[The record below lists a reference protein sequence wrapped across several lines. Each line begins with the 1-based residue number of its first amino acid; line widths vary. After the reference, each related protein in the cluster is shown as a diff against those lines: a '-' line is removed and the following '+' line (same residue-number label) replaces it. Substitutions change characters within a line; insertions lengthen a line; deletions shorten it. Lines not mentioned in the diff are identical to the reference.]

1 MSTVDFLYEI
11 LLHYGYHSSNH
22 LIGTKKNQTTYMH
35 IFHNNSKVAY
45 QKVGQGQILV
55 LLHGFCEDST
65 MWADFVPLLSKKYT
79 IITIDLSGFGHS
91 DLLKNTSI
99 AAMADAALAVLE
111 FEQVKS
117 CILIGH
123 SMGGYVS
130 LALAQKKPEILL
142 GLGLLHSH
150 PYRDS
155 ALKSKNR
162 LKTIGFI
169 QRHGIAPFAGH
180 FVRNLFPPA
189 FLVDHKQ
196 FVEELIHKTSMH
208 HSDAVIAASHAMI
221 ERADRSHVLTNLACP
236 TLFIVG
242 RLDHAISAEDSLKQ
256 LSLPNVASVHILENV
271 GHMGM
276 FEAPVETLEIIV
288 DFIDFCTT

>member
-1 MSTVDFLYEI
+1 
-11 LLHYGYHSSNH
+11 
-22 LIGTKKNQTTYMH
+22 MH
-35 IFHNNSKVAY
+35 IFYNNSKVAY

-79 IITIDLSGFGHS
+79 ILTIDLSGFGDS
-91 DLLKNTSI
+91 DLLKNTGIS
-99 AAMADAALAVLE
+99 AMADAALAVLE
-111 FEQVKS
+111 VEKVES

-123 SMGGYVS
+123 SMGGYVG
-130 LALAQKKPEILL
+130 LALAEKKPEILL

-150 PYRDS
+150 PYKDS
-155 ALKSKNR
+155 QSKTQNR

-180 FVRNLFPPA
+180 FVRNLFPPD
-189 FLVDHKQ
+189 FVEHNKQ

-221 ERADRSHVLTNLACP
+221 ERDDRTAVLTNLACP
-236 TLFIVG
+236 ALFIVG
-242 RLDHAISAEDSLKQ
+242 TLDNAIPTEHSFKQ
-256 LSLPNVASVHILENV
+256 LSLPKIASVHILENV

-288 DFIDFCTT
+288 DFIDFCTVYKANLTLPS

>member
-1 MSTVDFLYEI
+1 
-11 LLHYGYHSSNH
+11 
-22 LIGTKKNQTTYMH
+22 MH
-35 IFHNNSKVAY
+35 IFYNNSKVAY

-79 IITIDLSGFGHS
+79 ILTIDLSGFGFS
-91 DLLKNTSI
+91 DLLPNTGI
-99 AAMADAALAVLE
+99 ADMADAVLAVLE
-111 FEQVKS
+111 FEKVQS

-130 LALAQKKPEILL
+130 LAIAQKKPEILL
-142 GLGLLHSH
+142 GLGLFHSH
-150 PYRDS
+150 PYKDS
-155 ALKSKNR
+155 PSKIQNR

-169 QRHGIAPFAGH
+169 QRHGIAPFVGH

-189 FLVDHKQ
+189 FVVDNKQ

-221 ERADRSHVLTNLACP
+221 ERGDRTDVLTNLACP

-242 RLDHAISAEDSLKQ
+242 DLDNAISAEHSLQQ
-256 LSLPNVASVHILENV
+256 LSLPKVASVHLLENV

-276 FEAPVETLEIIV
+276 FEAPVETLEIMV
-288 DFIDFCTT
+288 DFIDFCNAYAPSSC

>member
-1 MSTVDFLYEI
+1 
-11 LLHYGYHSSNH
+11 
-22 LIGTKKNQTTYMH
+22 MH
-35 IFHNNSKVAY
+35 IFYNNSKVAY

-79 IITIDLSGFGHS
+79 ILTIDLSGFGHS
-91 DLLKNTSI
+91 DLLKNTGI
-99 AAMADAALAVLE
+99 AAMADAVLAVLE
-111 FEQVKS
+111 VEKVES

-123 SMGGYVS
+123 SMGGYVG

-142 GLGLLHSH
+142 GLGLFHSH
-150 PYRDS
+150 PYKDS
-155 ALKSKNR
+155 LVKTENR

-180 FVRNLFPPA
+180 FVRNLFPDN
-189 FLVDHKQ
+189 FVDNNKQ
-196 FVEELIHKTSMH
+196 FIEELIHKTSMH
-208 HSDAVIAASHAMI
+208 HSDAVIAASYAMI
-221 ERADRSHVLTNLACP
+221 ERDDRVDALTNLACP
-236 TLFIVG
+236 ALFIVG
-242 RLDHAISAEDSLKQ
+242 TLDNAIAKEHSLQQ
-256 LSLPNVASVHILENV
+256 LSLPQIASVHILENV

-288 DFIDFCTT
+288 DFIDFCNAYVPINA

>member
-1 MSTVDFLYEI
+1 
-11 LLHYGYHSSNH
+11 
-22 LIGTKKNQTTYMH
+22 MH

-79 IITIDLSGFGHS
+79 ILTIDLSGFGDS

-99 AAMADAALAVLE
+99 PAMADAALAVLE
-111 FEQVKS
+111 VEKVES

-130 LALAQKKPEILL
+130 LALAEKKPEVLL

-150 PYRDS
+150 PYKDS
-155 ALKSKNR
+155 LSKTQNR

-189 FLVDHKQ
+189 FVEHNKQ

-221 ERADRSHVLTNLACP
+221 ERGDRTSVLTNLVCP
-236 TLFIVG
+236 TLFITG
-242 RLDHAISAEDSLKQ
+242 TLDNAIPVEHSFKQ
-256 LSLPNVASVHILENV
+256 LSLPKVASVHILENV

-288 DFIDFCTT
+288 DFIDFCTAYKVR

>member
-1 MSTVDFLYEI
+1 
-11 LLHYGYHSSNH
+11 
-22 LIGTKKNQTTYMH
+22 MH

-79 IITIDLSGFGHS
+79 ILTIDLSGFGDS
-91 DLLKNTSI
+91 DLLRNTGI

-111 FEQVKS
+111 IEKVKS

-142 GLGLLHSH
+142 GLGLFHSH
-150 PYRDS
+150 PYKDS
-155 ALKSKNR
+155 QTKIKNR
-162 LKTIGFI
+162 LKTISFI
-169 QRHGIAPFAGH
+169 ERHGIAPFAGH
-180 FVRNLFPPA
+180 FVRNLFPSA
-189 FLVDHKQ
+189 FVDNNKQ
-196 FVEELIHKTSMH
+196 FIEELIHKTSTH

-221 ERADRSHVLTNLACP
+221 ERDDQTNTLTNLACP
-236 TLFIVG
+236 TLFIIG
-242 RLDHAISAEDSLKQ
+242 TLDNAISSTDSLKQ
-256 LSLPNVASVHILENV
+256 LSLPNVTSLHILENV

-288 DFIDFCTT
+288 DFIEFCNT

>member
-1 MSTVDFLYEI
+1 
-11 LLHYGYHSSNH
+11 
-22 LIGTKKNQTTYMH
+22 MH

-79 IITIDLSGFGHS
+79 ILTIDLSGFGDS
-91 DLLKNTSI
+91 DLLKNTGI
-99 AAMADAALAVLE
+99 PAMADAALAVLE
-111 FEQVKS
+111 VEKVES

-123 SMGGYVS
+123 SMGGYVG
-130 LALAQKKPEILL
+130 LALAEKKPEILL

-150 PYRDS
+150 PYKDS
-155 ALKSKNR
+155 HSKTQNR

-180 FVRNLFPPA
+180 FVRNLFPPD
-189 FLVDHKQ
+189 FVEHNKQ

-221 ERADRSHVLTNLACP
+221 EREDRTAVLTNLACP
-236 TLFIVG
+236 ALFIVG
-242 RLDHAISAEDSLKQ
+242 TLDHAIPAEHSFKQ
-256 LSLPNVASVHILENV
+256 LSLPTVSSVHILENV

-276 FEAPVETLEIIV
+276 FEAPVDTLEIIV
-288 DFIDFCTT
+288 DFIDFCTVYKANS

>member
-1 MSTVDFLYEI
+1 
-11 LLHYGYHSSNH
+11 
-22 LIGTKKNQTTYMH
+22 MH

-79 IITIDLSGFGHS
+79 ILTIDLSGFGHS
-91 DLLKNTSI
+91 DLLENTSI
-99 AAMADAALAVLE
+99 TTMADATLAVLE
-111 FEQVKS
+111 FEKVNS

-130 LALAQKKPEILL
+130 LAVAQKKPQILL
-142 GLGLLHSH
+142 GLGLFHSH
-150 PYRDS
+150 PYKDS
-155 ALKSKNR
+155 SSKTHNR
-162 LKTIGFI
+162 LKTIRFI
-169 QRHGIAPFAGH
+169 ERHGIAPFAGH
-180 FVRNLFPPA
+180 FVRNLFPPP
-189 FLVDHKQ
+189 FVEDNKL

-208 HSDAVIAASHAMI
+208 HSDAVLAASHAMI
-221 ERADRSHVLTNLACP
+221 ERDNRTDVLTNLACP
-236 TLFIVG
+236 ALFIVG
-242 RLDHAISAEDSLKQ
+242 TLDNAIPVEHSLKQ
-256 LSLPNVASVHILENV
+256 LSLPNISSVHILENV

-288 DFIDFCTT
+288 DFIEFCNTYAPTAS